1 MNTTNHM
8 TAIARLA
15 ESEGVFTTAQARRL
29 GIPRDALHDAV
40 ESGRV
45 ERVCRGAYRLVGS
58 GSSET
63 DELPHGGTTA
73 AAMLDIGDFYLSPY
87 RVYAPRR
94 INSRNPVVRFGVRDI
109 ARADVTFEHGI
120 PIIRPERTIPDLVT
134 DGEDPSTV
142 ADAVR
147 GDSGFDFGRLRG
159 LLCDRY
165 GRREGRKGLRRSAGR
180 CRACRR
186 GGAMRY
192 ETPAALEMAVC
203 EGREG
208 LTARHGPRHIRVL
221 LFIGSSAG
229 SSRTA
234 TRHSSSRAARATC
247 DIDLLSAGSSLG
259 DAPVGTEGACRGRSG
274 RLRHV
279 RVCRG
284 RVPSRPRTSVAVDWT
299 CGSYRR
305 SAPKRMSPVPNL
317 PRLPCRER
325 PRGQALRHHRAA
337 WRTSLLE
344 GEGPRRHRRL
354 TRRRV
359 TSTGQGCKG
368 AFGGRPR

>member
-165 GRREGRKGLRRSAGR
+165 GVEKAGRVYDGLLADAGLVGGEGR
-180 CRACRR
+180 
-186 GGAMRY
+186 
-192 ETPAALEMAVC
+192 
-203 EGREG
+203 
-208 LTARHGPRHIRVL
+208 
-221 LFIGSSAG
+221 
-229 SSRTA
+229 
-234 TRHSSSRAARATC
+234 
-247 DIDLLSAGSSLG
+247 
-259 DAPVGTEGACRGRSG
+259 
-274 RLRHV
+274 
-279 RVCRG
+279 
-284 RVPSRPRTSVAVDWT
+284 
-299 CGSYRR
+299 
-305 SAPKRMSPVPNL
+305 
-317 PRLPCRER
+317 
-325 PRGQALRHHRAA
+325 
-337 WRTSLLE
+337 
-344 GEGPRRHRRL
+344 
-354 TRRRV
+354 
-359 TSTGQGCKG
+359 
-368 AFGGRPR
+368 